1 MGEPCQGD
9 VGGTLGGSP
18 RCRGNLGRTL
28 RSTFLKDFLGD
39 VGGPFL
45 GGMSGE
51 PAEMSGEP
59 LGNLANGAR
68 NRSAEAPEPGS
79 AAALFEIQGKGTE
92 TLA

>member
-1 MGEPCQGD
+1 MSGEPQGNLAQHFSQGFLKGCQG
-9 VGGTLGGSP
+9 
-18 RCRGNLGRTL
+18 N
-28 RSTFLKDFLGD
+28 
-39 VGGPFL
+39 PF

-79 AAALFEIQGKGTE
+79 AAALFEI
-92 TLA
+92 